1 MIQVTKGKTVSSITA
16 NGYTLHLKH
25 GHGAKHPT
33 RNQIRKLAEFLSF
46 SVSNSHERDH
56 LEKLVRR
63 LNLSKKNMT
72 LIDHAKDRSLESSSK
87 LLGD

>member
-1 MIQVTKGKTVSSITA
+1 MIQVAKGKAVSSITA

-25 GHGAKHPT
+25 NDGAKHPT

-46 SVSNSHERDH
+46 SVSNSHERDQ
-56 LEKLVRR
+56 LEKLARR
-63 LNLSKKNMT
+63 LNLTRSNMT
-72 LIDHAKDRSLESSSK
+72 VIDHAKDRSLESSSK